1 MGGRSLAPC
10 TEPPPCKQPLM
21 LSSSSRSTLFFF
33 MLLVLYG
40 CPSQAEH
47 SLTCVSPVCVSPAT
61 PRMTLRHG
69 DCEGRVAPPELALV
83 LAASE
88 AANGIA
94 WEIALAELADAGAP
108 EIRVQASLHYAE

>member
-1 MGGRSLAPC
+1 
-10 TEPPPCKQPLM
+10 
-21 LSSSSRSTLFFF
+21 
-33 MLLVLYG
+33 
-40 CPSQAEH
+40 
-47 SLTCVSPVCVSPAT
+47 
-61 PRMTLRHG
+61 MTLRHG